1 MKISKIKIVIFFV
14 LIFII
19 NGCTSLNHSVQVSSY
34 STGIGAGTKYF
45 LAPAESKKKD
55 KTLAFQLNEVE
66 RYTDMILAKKG
77 FVKVS
82 RLKEADQYIVYD
94 YNISEP
100 QPYTY
105 SYDEPVWDT
114 VLRPY
119 TRYREI
125 DGRYYPYTYWER
137 DYEVVGYRTKVRTK
151 TIFVKT
157 LQLTAFN
164 RNKTKNLWQVNGS
177 VTDTSSDLRYSLPI
191 MLRGMENYIGVDS
204 GQVVNITVPDD
215 DVELQLLRQGTVQ
228 SSAVAQ

>member
-1 MKISKIKIVIFFV
+1 M
-14 LIFII
+14 
-19 NGCTSLNHSVQVSSY
+19 
-34 STGIGAGTKYF
+34 
-45 LAPAESKKKD
+45 
-55 KTLAFQLNEVE
+55 
-66 RYTDMILAKKG
+66 
-77 FVKVS
+77 
-82 RLKEADQYIVYD
+82 
-94 YNISEP
+94 
-100 QPYTY
+100 
-105 SYDEPVWDT
+105 
-114 VLRPY
+114 
-119 TRYREI
+119 
-125 DGRYYPYTYWER
+125 
-137 DYEVVGYRTKVRTK
+137 RTK